1 MTARGW
7 TPLRPRNRP
16 QRLFA
21 HPSPPLPP
29 PSHPQARKGLHPLLY
44 RIPVVGT
51 KGGTF
56 PIWSSVQHKAGKYFQ
71 SADQDT
77 NAVWT
82 GKKVAVAATGQV
94 AKFKRRFDFLS
105 AADIG
110 GKKKK

>member
-1 MTARGW
+1 M
-7 TPLRPRNRP
+7 
-16 QRLFA
+16 
-21 HPSPPLPP
+21 
-29 PSHPQARKGLHPLLY
+29 
-44 RIPVVGT
+44 
-51 KGGTF
+51 
-56 PIWSSVQHKAGKYFQ
+56 QHKAGKYFQ

-105 AADIG
+105 VADIG

>member
-1 MTARGW
+1 M
-7 TPLRPRNRP
+7 
-16 QRLFA
+16 
-21 HPSPPLPP
+21 
-29 PSHPQARKGLHPLLY
+29 
-44 RIPVVGT
+44 
-51 KGGTF
+51 
-56 PIWSSVQHKAGKYFQ
+56 QHKAGKYFQ

-82 GKKVAVAATGQV
+82 GKKVVAATGQV